1 MQSSE
6 ISRLREATARI
17 EWQRRQA
24 AGNGLA
30 GAGQLDLLTWT
41 VVYRCWLQ
49 PGQLFDIAE
58 HLYLVDIYNSRARE
72 LVIFKA
78 GQMGASEFAVS
89 YALHACDQERAT
101 VLYVFPT
108 EDDVSDF
115 STSRIN
121 PALEASPYLNQLVV
135 PGGGGGG
142 RGADRVTL
150 KRIRD
155 RFLYLR
161 GARVSKTG
169 QASQLKS
176 VAADKVIFDEL
187 DEMDPRAPVIAVKRL
202 GHSAI
207 GGRLDISTPTHP
219 GRGIHA
225 RWLESDQREWFV
237 QCAGCGERQPLT
249 INQLVSEWDELER
262 PVAWHGMK
270 DGRAFVACRKC
281 GRELDRLGRGQW
293 VAAYPERPVT
303 GFHLSKLFSS
313 RTDLMSI
320 IAQLQSVDESVRKE
334 CFNQDLGLPYKPRGG
349 KLSEEML
356 DECRRDYGH
365 GPERGERPFIGV
377 DVGTVLHVVV
387 RGPLNGEGERP
398 QRFAGELASFEELG
412 RLIRQ
417 YRPRRVVIDALP
429 ETRMARALQADFPDG
444 LIWLS
449 YYTEGSKDEA
459 AVRWDQKNGTVLV
472 DRTRAMD
479 AMIAGFSPVVQE
491 NTLPAGARGISGG
504 NYYRHMTEPVRV
516 VETAAGRAGTDVA
529 RYVSEKADHF
539 AHAENYCWVASQ
551 SPKAPLLGVALG
563 VGVKGW

>member
-6 ISRLREATARI
+6 TLRLREAAARI

-24 AGNGLA
+24 AVSGLA

-49 PGQLFDIAE
+49 PGQLFDIQE
-58 HLYLVDIYNSRARE
+58 HLYLVDIYNSRAKE

-78 GQMGASEFAVS
+78 SQMGASEFAVS
-89 YALHACDQERAT
+89 YALHSCDQERAT

-108 EDDVSDF
+108 EGDVSDF
-115 STSRIN
+115 SSSRIGL
-121 PALEASPYLNQLVV
+121 ALEASPYLNQLVV
-135 PGGGGGG
+135 TGGGT

-155 RFLYLR
+155 GLLYLR
-161 GARVSKTG
+161 GASVGKTG
-169 QASQLKS
+169 QAPQLKS
-176 VAADKVIFDEL
+176 VAADRVIFDEL
-187 DEMDPRAPVIAVKRL
+187 DEMDPRAPIIAAKRL
-202 GHSAI
+202 GHSSI
-207 GGRLDISTPTHP
+207 GARLDISTPTHP
-219 GRGIHA
+219 GRGIHG

-237 QCAGCGERQPLT
+237 QCAGCGERQPLRIDAVVT
-249 INQLVSEWDELER
+249 EWDELER
-262 PVAWHGMK
+262 PVGWHGMK
-270 DGRAFVACRKC
+270 DGRAFAGCRKC
-281 GRELDRLGRGQW
+281 GRELDRLGRGEW

-303 GFHLSKLFSS
+303 GFHLSKLFSP
-313 RTDLMSI
+313 RADLMAI

-356 DECRRDYGH
+356 DECRREYGH
-365 GPERGERPFIGV
+365 GPVRGERPVIGV
-377 DVGTVLHVVV
+377 DVGTVLHVVA
-387 RGPLNGEGERP
+387 RGPLNGDGERP
-398 QRFAGELASFEELG
+398 QQFAGELATFDELG
-412 RLIRQ
+412 RLIRE

-444 LIWLS
+444 LIWLA

-479 AMIAGFSPVVQE
+479 GMIAGFSPVVQE
-491 NTLPAGARGISGG
+491 NTLPAAARGISNG
-504 NYYRHMTEPVRV
+504 NYYRHLTEPVRV

-529 RYVSEKADHF
+529 RYVSERADHF
-539 AHAENYCWVASQ
+539 AHGEVYTWVAAQ